1 MTEPTRTAI
10 RNRWRD
16 LGLTPALVIFV
27 AALMALPFVLYF
39 SLRHH
44 AELESMRDARAFSSV
59 ISVVRSY
66 YSANVTARILQNNG
80 VATVTDAYHKVPG
93 AIPIPATL
101 SIELGEAIRDKAVD
115 TTLLFSFVS
124 DLPFKQRDRP
134 ALDNFQAEALRTFRR
149 YKLQE
154 DYARSE
160 TDPSGVPRMRLAIPV
175 RMEAGCV
182 SCHNSHPDSPARDW
196 AVGDVRGIQDISVAL
211 SLSGQAEDSMPLAI
225 YLLFFTGA
233 ALAALREYRKGNAQ
247 LKRLNNDKEDASRE
261 LYDKSVQLQQTVEEL
276 RTKTTVLDK
285 APFGIVIAQPR
296 SDDLEISYVNE
307 AFTELTGYLHD
318 EAAGRGLRFLYGP
331 DTQAEAI
338 VAVHTAI
345 AQRET
350 KEVVIQNYRRDG
362 SVFWSRLLAFPSY
375 DTMGQIQHY
384 VICLTDITDLKNAE
398 TEHLRLAGELQES
411 LKLESL
417 GLTIAGIAHD
427 LNTPIGI
434 AITASSHLDK
444 VAQQLDDSARQGD
457 IVASEAGRMASMV
470 ARSVKLVLN
479 NLNKAARLVTS
490 FKQTTADATRIEW
503 RKVNLSS
510 FLESLVVSVSPLMKR
525 GRCDVKLNCPAD
537 ISLRT
542 EPGSLGQAVTN
553 LMVNAS
559 IHAFEGRE
567 DRLVSIDVARQA
579 GGVRITVTDNGN
591 GMNNEAIAKAFTPF
605 FTTKRGSGGSG
616 LGLFSSRRTVE
627 QVLGGKLSFHSTP
640 GSGTTFLID
649 LPNTSQV

>member
-1 MTEPTRTAI
+1 MTEPARTSF
-10 RNRWRD
+10 RTRWRD

-27 AALMALPFVLYF
+27 AALTVLPFVLYY

-66 YSANVTARILQNNG
+66 YAANVSGRILKNNG
-80 VATVTDAYHKVPG
+80 VVTVTEAYHKVPG
-93 AIPIPATL
+93 GVPIPATL

-115 TTLLFSFVS
+115 TSLMFSFVS
-124 DLPFKQRDRP
+124 DMPFKQRDRP
-134 ALDNFQAEALRTFRR
+134 ALDDFQTEALRTFRR
-149 YKLQE
+149 EPRLT
-154 DYARSE
+154 DHWRSE
-160 TDPSGVPRMRLAIPV
+160 IDSAGVPRMRLAIPV

-182 SCHNSHPDSPARDW
+182 NCHNSHPDSPARDW
-196 AVGDVRGIQDISVAL
+196 SVGDVRGIQDVSVAL
-211 SLSGQAEDSMPLAI
+211 SLSGQAEDSLPLVI
-225 YLLFFTGA
+225 YLAFFTGT

-247 LKRLNNDKEDASRE
+247 LKRLNIEKENASRE
-261 LYDKSVQLQQTVEEL
+261 LYDKSLQLQQSVEEL

-296 SDDLEISYVNE
+296 GNDLEISYVNE
-307 AFTELTGYLHD
+307 AFTELTGYLHN

-331 DTQAEAI
+331 DTQAEA
-338 VAVHTAI
+338 VLAVHTAI
-345 AQRET
+345 KQRET
-350 KEVVIQNYRRDG
+350 REVEIQNYRRDG
-362 SVFWSRLLAFPSY
+362 TAFWCRLLAFPSY
-375 DTMGQIQHY
+375 DTQGQIQHY

-457 IVASEAGRMASMV
+457 IVASEAGRLATV
-470 ARSVKLVLN
+470 VGRSVKLVLN

-490 FKQTTADATRIEW
+490 FKQTTADATRVEW

-510 FLESLVVSVSPLMKR
+510 FLESMVVSVSPLMKR
-525 GRCDVKLNCPAD
+525 GRCEVKLNCPAD
-537 ISLRT
+537 ISIRT

-559 IHAFEGRE
+559 IHAFEGCE
-567 DRLVSIDVARQA
+567 DRRVSIEVTRQPA
-579 GGVRITVTDNGN
+579 GVRITVADNGN
-591 GMNNEAIAKAFTPF
+591 GMNDEAIAKAFTPF

-627 QVLGGKLSFHSTP
+627 QVLGGKLSFHSTL
-640 GSGTTFLID
+640 GSGTTFHID
-649 LPNTSQV
+649 LPTTSQV

>member
-1 MTEPTRTAI
+1 MIDPPRKASPS
-10 RNRWRD
+10 RWRE
-16 LGLTPALVIFV
+16 LGLTPALVVFV
-27 AALMALPFVLYF
+27 TALVALPFVLYF

-66 YSANVTARILQNNG
+66 YAANVSGRILQNNG
-80 VATVTDAYHKVPG
+80 VVTVTDHYHKVPG
-93 AIPIPATL
+93 GVPIPATL

-115 TTLLFSFVS
+115 TSLLFSFVS

-134 ALDNFQAEALRTFRR
+134 ALDTFQAEALQAFRR
-149 YKLQE
+149 DEQQA
-154 DYARSE
+154 DYWRSE
-160 TDPSGVPRMRLAIPV
+160 LDPAGVPRMRLAIPV

-182 SCHNSHPDSPARDW
+182 NCHNTHPDSPARDW
-196 AVGDVRGIQDISVAL
+196 SVGDVRGIQDVSVAL
-211 SLSGQAEDSMPLAI
+211 SLTGQAEDSMPLVI
-225 YLLFFTGA
+225 YLLFFTGS
-233 ALAALREYRKGNAQ
+233 ALAALREYRKGNSLLKQ
-247 LKRLNNDKEDASRE
+247 LNEDREHTSSE
-261 LYDKSVQLQQTVEEL
+261 LYDKSLQLQQTVEEL

-296 SDDLEISYVNE
+296 TDDLEISYVNE
-307 AFTELTGYLHD
+307 AFVQLTDYAHD
-318 EAAGRGLRFLYGP
+318 EVVGRCLRFLYGP
-331 DTQAEAI
+331 DTQTDAI
-338 VAVHTAI
+338 VAVHEAI
-345 AQRET
+345 QQKQTLEI
-350 KEVVIQNYRRDG
+350 EILNYRRDG
-362 SVFWSRLLAFPSY
+362 STFWSRFLAFPSY
-375 DTMGQIQHY
+375 DTQNRLQHY
-384 VICLTDITDLKNAE
+384 VVCITNITDLKNAE
-398 TEHLRLAGELQES
+398 NERIRLAGELQES

-444 VAQQLDDSARQGD
+444 VAQQLDDAAHQGD
-457 IVASEAGRMASMV
+457 VAASEAGRLASLV
-470 ARSVKLVLN
+470 GRSVKLVLN
-479 NLNKAARLVTS
+479 NLTKAAKLVTS

-503 RKVNLSS
+503 RKVNLNT

-525 GRCDVKLNCPAD
+525 GRCEVRLNCPAD

-567 DRLVSIDVARQA
+567 DRVVCIEVSRQE
-579 GGVRITVTDNGN
+579 GLVRITVADNGN
-591 GMNNEAIAKAFTPF
+591 GMNDEAAAKAFTPF

-627 QVLGGKLSFHSTP
+627 QVLGGKLTFHSTP
-640 GSGTTFLID
+640 GTGTTFHID
-649 LPNTSQV
+649 LPISTSV